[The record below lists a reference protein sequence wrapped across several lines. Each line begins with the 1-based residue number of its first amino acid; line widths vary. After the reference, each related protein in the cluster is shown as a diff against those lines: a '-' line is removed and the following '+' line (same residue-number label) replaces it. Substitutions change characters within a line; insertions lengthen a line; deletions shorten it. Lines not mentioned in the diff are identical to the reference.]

1 VHPELATLLANW
13 AGIEATR
20 GGIDRSA
27 SDYAARRLRELGL
40 RSFEQYLELLTGP
53 SCPEFQALM
62 DAITVTYTWFFRDS
76 PQLSAIM
83 QLLRNTPAHGG
94 PLQVWVAG
102 CATGEDAYSIA
113 IASEEL
119 GRPVEVLGTDVNS
132 RALDRARSGRYSG
145 FSLRE
150 LPARFKRH
158 FKRIATDEFLLE
170 PSVRKAVRFE
180 TRNLVGPPALP
191 TTGGG
196 WDLILCR
203 NVLIYFVRE
212 QAHTVFETLAR
223 SLRPAGH
230 LMVGS
235 SEIVFSLPPEL
246 EPTYVADRLAFQRV
260 SAQHRPAPAPA
271 KRRSL
276 IPSASHEAWLGP
288 LPALPSNA
296 ADVAQPD
303 DRAIDE
309 PALDGNRLALRSLLD
324 RAHAL
329 LGSGALVE
337 ALELYRAAVALEPS
351 DAEARTH
358 AGVTY
363 YLEGEIEPAL
373 RELRAA
379 LLLDPE
385 SWVATFY
392 LALCHETVGRVDAA
406 AREYRRVV
414 ELSERPSAKALSV
427 THLKPWHADLLA
439 LARLRSGS

>member
-1 VHPELATLLANW
+1 MRPELAALLAKW

-27 SDYAARRLRELGL
+27 SDYAARRVRELGL
-40 RSFEQYLELLTGP
+40 RSFDQYLELLTGP
-53 SCPEFQALM
+53 TCPEFQALM
-62 DAITVTYTWFFRDS
+62 DSITVTYTWFFRDP
-76 PQLSAIM
+76 PQLLAIM
-83 QLLRNTPAHGG
+83 QLLRDTSAHGG
-94 PLQVWVAG
+94 PLQVWIAG

-113 IASEEL
+113 IASQEL

-132 RALDRARSGRYSG
+132 RALDRARSGRYGG

-158 FKRIATDEFLLE
+158 FTRVAADDWLLDA
-170 PSVRKAVRFE
+170 SLRKAVRFE

-191 TTGGG
+191 ATGSG

-212 QAHTVFETLAR
+212 QAHAVFETLAR

-246 EPTYVADRLAFQRV
+246 EPAYVAERLAFRRV
-260 SAQHRPAPAPA
+260 SAQRQAQPAPA

-276 IPSASHEAWLGP
+276 IPSASREAWLGP
-288 LPALPSNA
+288 LPALPANA

-303 DRAIDE
+303 DRATKQA
-309 PALDGNRLALRSLLD
+309 ALVGERLALRSLLD
-324 RAHAL
+324 RGHAL

-337 ALELYRAAVALEPS
+337 ALELYRAAVDMEPS

-363 YLEGEIEPAL
+363 YLESEIDSAL

-379 LLLDPE
+379 LLLDPD
-385 SWVATFY
+385 SWIATFY
-392 LALCHETVGRVDAA
+392 LALCHETVGLVDAA
-406 AREYRRVV
+406 ARAYRRVV
-414 ELSERPSAKALSV
+414 ELSERPAVKPLTLA
-427 THLKPWHADLLA
+427 HLKPWHADLLA